1 MNTSPSGKKEV
12 GLQPYPSH
20 SYSTGSFYTE
30 PGASGH
36 YSDSGYTYEYLKGS
50 LSSVGSSASAAGA
63 RESDDD
69 NLWIQMGVDSG
80 SGMYLFLVDAS
91 AKCIGLSMGEV
102 NVSDH
107 DHAVKVI
114 DLIQNAI
121 ETVSRY
127 RIQFGAQQ
135 NRLEHGMAIDEN
147 IAENTQVAEGRIR
160 DLDMADEMVV
170 HSKNNILTQW
180 SQSMLA
186 QINFRAEDILGLLQ

>member
-1 MNTSPSGKKEV
+1 
-12 GLQPYPSH
+12 
-20 SYSTGSFYTE
+20 
-30 PGASGH
+30 
-36 YSDSGYTYEYLKGS
+36 
-50 LSSVGSSASAAGA
+50 VGSSVSAAGA

-69 NLWIQMGVDSG
+69 NLCIQMGVDSG

-91 AKCIGLSMGEV
+91 TKGIGLSMGEV

-114 DLIQNAI
+114 DLIPNAI

-147 IAENTQVAEGRIR
+147 IAENTQAAEGRIR

-170 HSKNNILTQW
+170 HSKKI
-180 SQSMLA
+180 
-186 QINFRAEDILGLLQ
+186 F

>member
-1 MNTSPSGKKEV
+1 
-12 GLQPYPSH
+12 
-20 SYSTGSFYTE
+20 
-30 PGASGH
+30 
-36 YSDSGYTYEYLKGS
+36 
-50 LSSVGSSASAAGA
+50 
-63 RESDDD
+63 
-69 NLWIQMGVDSG
+69 
-80 SGMYLFLVDAS
+80 MYLFLVDAS
-91 AKCIGLSMGEV
+91 AKGIGLSMGEV

-147 IAENTQVAEGRIR
+147 IAENTQAAEGRIR

-180 SQSMLA
+180 GQVMLA
-186 QINFRAEDILGLLQ
+186 QTNSRAEDILALLQ

>member
-1 MNTSPSGKKEV
+1 M
-12 GLQPYPSH
+12 
-20 SYSTGSFYTE
+20 
-30 PGASGH
+30 
-36 YSDSGYTYEYLKGS
+36 
-50 LSSVGSSASAAGA
+50 GSSASAAGA
-63 RESDDD
+63 RQSDDD

-91 AKCIGLSMGEV
+91 AKGIGLSMGEV

-147 IAENTQVAEGRIR
+147 IAENTQAAEGRIR

-180 SQSMLA
+180 GQVMLA
-186 QINFRAEDILGLLQ
+186 QTNSRAEDILALLQ